1 METVAIVAII
11 AGVSGLV
18 VAILTH
24 VKHSKCTK
32 QGFDITTTE
41 SHTPTIQPPELS
53 FNNIIER
60 QHTTTPIQPIEN
72 DVFRPI
78 TSQPIPIPTLDPK
91 IRLINERLHR
101 L

>member
-1 METVAIVAII
+1 METVAVVAII

-18 VAILTH
+18 VAVLTH

-41 SHTPTIQPPELS
+41 SHTPTIQPPEQT

-60 QHTTTPIQPIEN
+60 QHTNTPTQPIEN

-78 TSQPIPIPTLDPK
+78 TSQPIPIQYDDK
-91 IRLINERLHR
+91 MQKLIDRRHR